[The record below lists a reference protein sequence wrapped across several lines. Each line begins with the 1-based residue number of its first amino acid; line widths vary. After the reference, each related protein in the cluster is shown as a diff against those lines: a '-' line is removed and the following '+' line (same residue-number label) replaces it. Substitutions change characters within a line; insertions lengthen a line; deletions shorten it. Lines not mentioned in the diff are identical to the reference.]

1 MSTLLWFGMYVLNE
15 HHGVPPGAIIREIG
29 VARPGGRAM
38 YDRTKILDEGMQ
50 ACLDGLPLA
59 SCPYHAGPA
68 EREIRL
74 EGWKC
79 AADT

>member
-1 MSTLLWFGMYVLNE
+1 M
-15 HHGVPPGAIIREIG
+15 H
-29 VARPGGRAM
+29 
-38 YDRTKILDEGMQ
+38 DRTKILEEGMQ
-50 ACLDGLPLA
+50 VRLDGLPLA